1 MHDRAQC
8 PSCPHLAHIVRE
20 YSFRF
25 EKRLGAPVFWERRC
39 WPEGGGPDVL
49 FLSVIAFGPGL
60 FAPVLGGCGVR
71 KPRPRAFVW
80 RNFRT

>member
-25 EKRLGAPVFWERRC
+25 EKRLGAPVLWKRRC
-39 WPEGGGPDVL
+39 WPEDGGPDVL

-60 FAPVLGGCGVR
+60 FAPVLGGGGLR
-71 KPRPRAFVW
+71 
-80 RNFRT
+80 

>member
-1 MHDRAQC
+1 MQDRAKC
-8 PSCPHLAHIVRE
+8 PSTPHLAHIVRE

-25 EKRLGAPVFWERRC
+25 EKRLGAPVLWKRRL
-39 WPEGGGPDVL
+39 PEGGGGPDDL
-49 FLSVIAFGPGL
+49 FPFVIAFGPGL
-60 FAPVLGGCGVR
+60 FAPVLGGCGLR